1 MAPMASTNRVRP
13 RAAGLTL
20 AIVVVAAACGGSE
33 DGASN
38 ESVDTSAEVASGD
51 PVGTDSGGT
60 DAAIIPGDLATGVLT
75 LDGRTVEYVT
85 VTPAGFERGDTAPV
99 VVAFPPGGQDPEL
112 TRSVVEGI
120 YRDEALARGW
130 VGVSPA
136 APLDDSLWFEASAA
150 LSSEL
155 LDWVQEWVV
164 PEGDAFHIIGVSN
177 GGLSTFRVAGDH
189 PDRVKSIVVFPGY
202 PRSDGDREALGGL
215 AGIPVRMFV
224 GGEDATWITPMEDTE
239 AALLALDGDAEL
251 EILPGEGHII
261 GSLSDGVRIFDE
273 LDAAR

>member
-130 VGVSPA
+130 VVVSPA